1 MTNIISFW
9 LIFQN
14 VVRNSNLSLSN
25 FLGPKSLDNYLGKA
39 DPVCMF
45 EKFDSITRI
54 KSFVLNM
61 QCFQYV
67 LYSLFSL
74 QKHRVCVNGHQNNL
88 QTSKII
94 PRRDRAPRFFN
105 SLIRHCLAYLTSW
118 CLQFSLTPEYVL
130 LQSLLWNVN
139 CQSYTVV
146 DTCTCTLYIYMLN
159 KKHWCTHQIYG
170 PKKFPRGHHKLFP

>member
-54 KSFVLNM
+54 KSFVINM

-105 SLIRHCLAYLTSW
+105 SLIRHCLALPKNISNQ
-118 CLQFSLTPEYVL
+118 LMSAVQFDAGVRTF
-130 LQSLLWNVN
+130 
-139 CQSYTVV
+139 TVV
-146 DTCTCTLYIYMLN
+146 IMKCQLSKLYGSRYMYMYLIYL
-159 KKHWCTHQIYG
+159 HA
-170 PKKFPRGHHKLFP
+170 

>member
-61 QCFQYV
+61 KCFQYV
-67 LYSLFSL
+67 LYSVFSL

-94 PRRDRAPRFFN
+94 PRRDRAPGSSIPWSATALPYQRT
-105 SLIRHCLAYLTSW
+105 SLTSW
-118 CLQFSLTPEYVL
+118 CLQFSLTPKYVL
-130 LQSLLWNVN
+130 
-139 CQSYTVV
+139 
-146 DTCTCTLYIYMLN
+146 
-159 KKHWCTHQIYG
+159 
-170 PKKFPRGHHKLFP
+170 